1 MTADAKVLITLIEWG
16 VESESHFQML
26 MQRSELSYQQPSL
39 AQTERKRLGCAII
52 YVVR

>member
-1 MTADAKVLITLIEWG
+1 MIANAKVLITLIERG

-26 MQRSELSYQQPSL
+26 MQQSELSYQQPSL
-39 AQTERKRLGCAII
+39 AQTERKCLVCAII